1 MTNKVLTNPMHNFGY
16 IQLPLVIDTL
26 YADDK
31 EEICWSPTALIERE
45 IFKSVVDV
53 MFRIGRNGPLVYLGK
68 VTELKTSHNERF
80 LRIDT
85 TGCSQQDFNT
95 LRNYVLINRPVSQHR
110 PYLTSMHIDNFITD
124 VHLRAETLHEE
135 ETGRAID
142 TVLNMVVITLAE

>member
-1 MTNKVLTNPMHNFGY
+1 MTNKVLTNPLHNFGY

-26 YADDK
+26 FPEDK
-31 EEICWSPTALIERE
+31 EAICWSPSALIERE

-68 VTELKTSHNERF
+68 ATELKTSHNERF

-95 LRNYVLINRPVSQHR
+95 LRNYVIVNRPVSQHR

-124 VHLRAETLHEE
+124 VHLQADTLYDDDQCVA
-135 ETGRAID
+135 TD
-142 TVLNMVVITLAE
+142 TVLNMVVITLTE

>member
-1 MTNKVLTNPMHNFGY
+1 
-16 IQLPLVIDTL
+16 
-26 YADDK
+26 
-31 EEICWSPTALIERE
+31 
-45 IFKSVVDV
+45 
-53 MFRIGRNGPLVYLGK
+53 MFRIGRNGPLAYLGK

-142 TVLNMVVITLAE
+142 TVLNMVVITLTE

>member
-1 MTNKVLTNPMHNFGY
+1 MTTELLRNPGHCFGY
-16 IQLPLVIDTL
+16 VQLPEIIDVNYT
-26 YADDK
+26 DDK
-31 EEICWSPTALIERE
+31 EEVCWAPATLIERE

-85 TGCSQQDFNT
+85 TGCSQKDFDI
-95 LRNYVLINRPVSQHR
+95 LREYVLINRPVCQHR
-110 PYLTSMHIDNFITD
+110 PYLTSVHIDNFITD

-135 ETGRAID
+135 ETGRAVD